1 MSGSSP
7 IKTRAMMYE
16 QQLSHLPAS
25 VDDMYGKIVALSP
38 KRYAGIVHDCDQT
51 DAGRPTAAHL
61 HVMMEF
67 ANPRSVRSIA
77 KALGDKPERIEAW
90 KAGVENGFSYLC
102 HKTDGARSKHQYDP
116 GLVRANFDYP
126 ALLASIESRVTR
138 ARSHSNIKILLDDL
152 LEGRIDKEAL
162 VSQLSGS
169 EYARAKRQVEDV
181 YARRLQ
187 VQAVEWRAKMVE
199 EGRRV
204 QTV

>member
-116 GLVRANFDYP
+116 GLV
-126 ALLASIESRVTR
+126 
-138 ARSHSNIKILLDDL
+138 DL
-152 LEGRIDKEAL
+152 LLGDDRRIALHIRCGRINGREPHQQEREKRDDKQ
-162 VSQLSGS
+162 SQQNDGDSPNEIPPGPLCHKTTS
-169 EYARAKRQVEDV
+169 K
-181 YARRLQ
+181 
-187 VQAVEWRAKMVE
+187 
-199 EGRRV
+199 
-204 QTV
+204 

>member
-25 VDDMYGKIVALSP
+25 VDDMYGKIAALSP

-51 DAGRPTAAHL
+51 DAGRPAAAHL

-90 KAGVENGFSYLC
+90 KAG
-102 HKTDGARSKHQYDP
+102 
-116 GLVRANFDYP
+116 
-126 ALLASIESRVTR
+126 
-138 ARSHSNIKILLDDL
+138 
-152 LEGRIDKEAL
+152 GRERLL
-162 VSQLSGS
+162 VS
-169 EYARAKRQVEDV
+169 
-181 YARRLQ
+181 
-187 VQAVEWRAKMVE
+187 MP
-199 EGRRV
+199 
-204 QTV
+204 